1 MTKNARWIGGAV
13 VIVAMAAVVI
23 VLWPAPDP
31 LAGVETVAVRVGD
44 GTQDPAG
51 VDVEQELQ
59 IVLGDRNIRI
69 VSDEATADV
78 VLEITDLT
86 VNLGDFEISLSE
98 AGLRGRASALCTLR
112 NVRTG
117 RTHVMD
123 FHVRFDPNGVKAD
136 LVARKFWHFWKR
148 RPEA

>member
-1 MTKNARWIGGAV
+1 MSRSGVRIVGILGAIAVAIV
-13 VIVAMAAVVI
+13 VV

-31 LAGVETVAVRVGD
+31 LTGVETVAVRVGD
-44 GTQDPAG
+44 AAQDPAG

-78 VLEITDLT
+78 VLEVTDLT
-86 VNLGDFEISLSE
+86 VNLGDVEISLSE
-98 AGLRGRASALCTLR
+98 AGFRGRVSALCTLR

-123 FHVRFDPNGVKAD
+123 FYVRFDQDGVKAD

-148 RPEA
+148 RPGA

>member
-1 MTKNARWIGGAV
+1 MSRSGVRVAGVLGAIV
-13 VIVAMAAVVI
+13 VAIVVI

-86 VNLGDFEISLSE
+86 VNLGDIEISLSE

-148 RPEA
+148 CPEA